1 MLRQLARSKEEVKA
15 DPKCI
20 GTCTI
25 NEDGICIGCYRRE
38 EEIIDDNRKTNRKAP
53 RY

>member
-1 MLRQLARSKEEVKA
+1 MLRQLARSKEQVKA

-25 NEDGICIGCYRRE
+25 NEDGICIGCLRRE
-38 EEIIDDNRKTNRKAP
+38 EEILNNDLHKS
-53 RY
+53 

>member
-25 NEDGICIGCYRRE
+25 NEDGICIGCYRLEKQINE
-38 EEIIDDNRKTNRKAP
+38 ENNQYLRRNTKR
-53 RY
+53 